1 MCAIDV
7 DFFLWGAAKVVV
19 VSPPAPTPGRQIVE
33 LRSPHERIIFEVVID
48 EMVARVASLTPH
60 DQRTA
65 FLGVVMAQRRVTLNR
80 DELNSSVHG
89 RDAIA
94 MLPKLQQ
101 GFDALMETRKK
112 AVMDAAAA
120 LRARRRSKDGTLGS
134 KGGKGGVAS
143 KGKQS

>member
-1 MCAIDV
+1 M
-7 DFFLWGAAKVVV
+7 LLLLLLTS
-19 VSPPAPTPGRQIVE
+19 SPPPPGRQIVE
-33 LRSPHERIIFEVVID
+33 LRSPHERMIFEVVID
-48 EMVARVASLTPH
+48 EMVARVASFTPH

-120 LRARRRSKDGTLGS
+120 FRASKDGTLGS
-134 KGGKGGVAS
+134 EGGKGGVAS